1 MIQAACS
8 QTGSKLPVKI
18 ATRLAIFSATRR
30 DKRLQRDHVVNSF
43 ADMVKPCFEHAP
55 ASSEGNGSSFPLCL
69 LTVLE
74 D

>member
-1 MIQAACS
+1 MISFMLVFGVFFCMIQAACS

-43 ADMVKPCFEHAP
+43 ADHGQALF
-55 ASSEGNGSSFPLCL
+55 
-69 LTVLE
+69 
-74 D
+74 